1 MLGISPSQSDFYSN
15 AYNVQDFLS
24 RRTYLLGYVL
34 ELNSMEKEKK
44 MSPYTEKELLP
55 CSVLLMLVGNVAKLN
70 ISLSFSA

>member
-1 MLGISPSQSDFYSN
+1 M
-15 AYNVQDFLS
+15 
-24 RRTYLLGYVL
+24 L